1 VDYSASESAAPT
13 PNNRI
18 ETGKPEPA
26 RVPITGM
33 KAILE
38 IENAGI
44 DKLLPAWTFHE
55 CFRAAAAL
63 DPTKAAN
70 IFIPSVLPGTK
81 PTTISFSDMVALI
94 EQAANLFWTL
104 SKGRQPVVSVLAP
117 LRPEALVAM
126 WGAAIAGIA
135 NPINPFLDVSHVA
148 GIMNA
153 AQSDVLITGTP
164 ADGPGAWEH
173 ISALASAVPTLKAIL
188 VIDPTNSA
196 DHDFI
201 TSVKRQSSDLI
212 FAPDPNPDRISG
224 YFHTGGT
231 TALPKLVCHTQRGQL
246 LNAWISA
253 SHMGPGRDEVVGHGM
268 PNFHVGGAILLA
280 LRSLIMGQT
289 LLTLTP
295 HGFRDRGMVRE
306 FWHVARQYEMT
317 SVASAPTT
325 AAMMLADPTAKSA
338 GHSIRT
344 FTVGGGAM
352 PRSLGTAFQERFDLP
367 LREIWGM
374 TECQGILSSN
384 PWGDASPRIGSVGL
398 RNPFHRVIVADIE
411 ETRYKRPCEPGEKG
425 VLAIAGPCV
434 TPGYLHLEGTAS
446 PFVEGMPDADK
457 WVNSGDLGT
466 IDSDGYIWLHGRRKD
481 IIIRGGH
488 NIDPSLIE
496 EILNRHPAV
505 QIAAAVGQPD
515 ALKGEL
521 PIAYVQL
528 RQAGAITSDELL
540 ALCRQEVVERAAI
553 PTEVV
558 IVDAIPVTAVGKIF
572 KPALRRDATHRVVV
586 ATIKNTIAN
595 SDGISVEVVDTKA
608 QTQVTIRLPKSSG
621 SDEVIGRLQ
630 TTLAGF
636 QFETTIQME

>member
-1 VDYSASESAAPT
+1 VDYSLSESASAT
-13 PNNRI
+13 PRKRI
-18 ETGKPEPA
+18 ETGKPGPA

-38 IENAGI
+38 IEDAGI
-44 DKLLPAWTFHE
+44 DGLLPAWTFHG

-63 DPTKAAN
+63 DPAKTAN
-70 IFIPSVLPGTK
+70 IFIPDVLSETNPR
-81 PTTISFSDMVALI
+81 TISFADMIALI
-94 EQAANLFWTL
+94 EQAANLFWSL
-104 SKGRQPVVSVLAP
+104 SKDRQPVVSVLAP
-117 LRPEALVAM
+117 LLPEALVAM
-126 WGAAIAGIA
+126 WGAAIAGVA

-153 AQSDVLITGTP
+153 AQTNVLVTATS
-164 ADGPGAWEH
+164 AHGPGAWSH

-188 VIDPTNSA
+188 VIDPTNST
-196 DHDFI
+196 DHDFL
-201 TSVKRQSSDLI
+201 TSVKSQSSDLT
-212 FAPDPNPDRISG
+212 FSPDPNPDRVSG

-231 TALPKLVCHTQRGQL
+231 TALPKLVRHTQRGQL

-253 SHMGPGRDEVVGHGM
+253 SHMGPARDEVVGHGM

-306 FWHVARQYEMT
+306 FWNVARRYGMT
-317 SVASAPTT
+317 SLLSAPTT
-325 AAMMLADPTAKSA
+325 AAMMLADRAAESV

-352 PRSLGTAFQERFDLP
+352 PRSLGAAFQERFDLP

-384 PWGDASPRIGSVGL
+384 PWGDAPPKIGSVGL

-411 ETRYKRPCEPGEKG
+411 ETLYRRHCEPGERG

-434 TPGYLHLEGTAS
+434 TPGYLNLAGAAS
-446 PFVEGMPDADK
+446 PFVTGMADSDK

-496 EILNRHPAV
+496 DVLNRHPAV

-515 ALKGEL
+515 SLKGEL

-528 RQAGAITSDELL
+528 RQGVAVTAEELL
-540 ALCRQEVVERAAI
+540 ALCRSEVVERAAI
-553 PTEVV
+553 PIEVI
-558 IVDAIPVTAVGKIF
+558 IVDEIPVTAVGKVF
-572 KPALRRDATHRVVV
+572 KPALRHDATHRIVL
-586 ATIKNTIAN
+586 ATVKNTLG
-595 SDGISVEVVDTKA
+595 SCDGISVEVVDTKA
-608 QTQVTIRLPKSSG
+608 QVRANVRLPNT
-621 SDEVIGRLQ
+621 SDSNEIIERLQ
-630 TTLAGF
+630 TAFSGF
-636 QFETTIQME
+636 QFETAIAIE